1 MQAMWTTVCSRVSG
15 NLTFLKIDVYKVFH
29 IIFDVL
35 FAQKPVKTYIILKNI
50 SVRIYRFLNFSAG
63 KMILNL
69 ISTKLA
75 TYMYVTIKHR
85 HSKSQVSFIHSSD
98 LKTFEKKFWMY
109 VTKYVNN
116 K

>member
-1 MQAMWTTVCSRVSG
+1 
-15 NLTFLKIDVYKVFH
+15 
-29 IIFDVL
+29 
-35 FAQKPVKTYIILKNI
+35 
-50 SVRIYRFLNFSAG
+50 
-63 KMILNL
+63 MILNL

-75 TYMYVTIKHR
+75 MYMTYVTIKHR

-98 LKTFEKKFWMY
+98 LKTFEKQFWMY

>member
-1 MQAMWTTVCSRVSG
+1 
-15 NLTFLKIDVYKVFH
+15 
-29 IIFDVL
+29 
-35 FAQKPVKTYIILKNI
+35 
-50 SVRIYRFLNFSAG
+50 
-63 KMILNL
+63 MILNL

-75 TYMYVTIKHR
+75 MYMMYVTIKHR

-109 VTKYVNN
+109 VTKYDNN

>member
-1 MQAMWTTVCSRVSG
+1 M
-15 NLTFLKIDVYKVFH
+15 
-29 IIFDVL
+29 
-35 FAQKPVKTYIILKNI
+35 
-50 SVRIYRFLNFSAG
+50 YRFLNFSAG

-75 TYMYVTIKHR
+75 NMYMYVTIKHR

-109 VTKYVNN
+109 VTKYDNN